1 MVYAVPHMYGIR
13 VFFQSFDFILFGSML
28 FLTLIGLVT
37 MYSYQGDNA
46 YFNRQM
52 FWIAGAVGTFL
63 LALVPDYRFFRLG
76 NTTFFLFVL
85 IIIAL
90 ILVLFIGEVTLG
102 AQSRFNLGFFSL
114 QPSDPAKL
122 ILIVVLA
129 KYFSK
134 RHELIGDFRHIV
146 ISGMYAFA
154 IFGLVFIQPD
164 FGSAI
169 ILFFIWFGMILV
181 AGIKLR
187 HLLLVFVFGAITFG
201 GMWQFAFQDY
211 QKDRIMTFLN
221 PLADIQGAG
230 YNAYQSTIAVGS
242 GELIGKGIG
251 YGTQSKLLFLPEY
264 ETDFIF
270 AAFAE
275 EWGLIGVV
283 ILFGA
288 FGIVIWRLLYH
299 AVTGASNFET
309 LFAAGVAI
317 LLVSHFFVHI
327 GMNIG
332 LLPVTG
338 TTVPF
343 LSYGGSHLVTEF
355 IAIGMVLAMRRYSPF
370 VHTVTDNDDTIL
382 MGAVGGGSYT
392 QKVFRKAAGRG

>member
-1 MVYAVPHMYGIR
+1 MVYAVARMHGIR
-13 VFFQSFDFILFGSML
+13 VFFQSFDFVLFGAMM
-28 FLTLIGLVT
+28 FLTLLGLVT

-46 YFNRQM
+46 YFNKQI
-52 FWIAGAVGTFL
+52 FWIVGATVIFF
-63 LALVPDYRFFRLG
+63 LALLPDYRFFRQG
-76 NTTFFLFVL
+76 NTTFFFYIGIVFS
-85 IIIAL
+85 
-90 ILVLFIGEVTLG
+90 LVLVLLVGAVTLG
-102 AQSRFNLGFFSL
+102 AQSRFNIGIFSI

-122 ILIVVLA
+122 ILIIVLA

-134 RHELIGDFRHIV
+134 RHELIGDFRHII
-146 ISGMYAFA
+146 ISGIYAFT

-181 AGIKLR
+181 AGIKFR
-187 HLLLVFVFGAITFG
+187 HLLVVFLLGAVTFG
-201 GMWQFAFQDY
+201 LMWQFAFHPY
-211 QKDRIMTFLN
+211 QKERIMTFLN
-221 PLADIQGAG
+221 PLADIQGSG

-242 GELIGKGIG
+242 GQVLGKGVG

-275 EWGLIGVV
+275 EWGLIGV
-283 ILFGA
+283 IMLFGA

-309 LFAAGVAI
+309 LFASGVAI
-317 LLVSHFFVHI
+317 LLTSHFFVHI

-355 IAIGMVLAMRRYSPF
+355 VAIGMVFAMRRYTRVSKRIPF
-370 VHTVTDNDDTIL
+370 EDAPLI
-382 MGAVGGGSYT
+382 T
-392 QKVFRKAAGRG
+392 QQKSSL